1 MVPLRLDLAANAR
14 RFAHPSC
21 KISDSAFA
29 FLNHLRF
36 TSMACRAKP
45 RADLF
50 EACALLHVTRSANLQ
65 AHSDVL
71 MRCLAQALG
80 KQPILH
86 APGTVE
92 TSFDE
97 NWLLQLEQATVG
109 RDDASIAFLLKSRVL
124 PEHRRLI
131 LFLVIR
137 ISALSPL
144 N

>member
-1 MVPLRLDLAANAR
+1 MVPLRLELAADAC
-14 RFAHPSC
+14 RFAHPPRRVG
-21 KISDSAFA
+21 DSALT

-50 EACALLHVTRSANLQ
+50 EACALLHVTRTANLQ
-65 AHSDVL
+65 AHTDAL

-80 KQPILH
+80 KQPMLH
-86 APGTVE
+86 APGTIE

-97 NWLLQLEQATVG
+97 SWLVQLGQATA
-109 RDDASIAFLLKSRVL
+109 RQDDASLAFLLKSRVL

-131 LFLVIR
+131 LFLITRV
-137 ISALSPL
+137 SDYFSLT
-144 N
+144 